1 MNNKIVVFFV
11 TLFVILALAISFPN
25 DPLQA
30 SDPELWEESNISDPL
45 KRWEISFN
53 EQVRTK
59 SVAYDR
65 VYIIDNQNKRLK
77 TDLQVS
83 SNGKTITI
91 TPLEQYKTDTKYWL
105 YIDKSVRSVN
115 MDPLKKSVIMPFSLS
130 DQVATGGSPIA
141 VKNDVQD
148 TSTADSQEQAKMTI
162 QVEKYDM
169 FADVTVTTSSNV
181 QSVLMDNITMQYV
194 GNNTFNLGIVDIM
207 PGDKLNFKALDQ
219 NGKVLE
225 NIKHEVR

>member
-30 SDPELWEESNISDPL
+30 SDPELWEESNINDPL

-65 VYIIDNQNKRLK
+65 VYIIDNQNKLLK

-83 SNGKTITI
+83 SNGKTIMI

-141 VKNDVQD
+141 VKNDVQN

-207 PGDKLNFKALDQ
+207 PGDELNFKALDQ